1 MSKLPECTGFFLDRV
16 RQRSVL
22 AGHSF
27 LACQASVRIV
37 RTSASTLTMN
47 NQQRLK
53 KKIETQIKRIKKAKH
68 DRPNL
73 LSQTVYIGTLG
84 LVMVLPIVGGA
95 YLGHW
100 LDGMVEG
107 YSTRWTLSLLF
118 TGLVI
123 GIFNVYFL
131 IKDK

>member
-1 MSKLPECTGFFLDRV
+1 
-16 RQRSVL
+16 
-22 AGHSF
+22 
-27 LACQASVRIV
+27 
-37 RTSASTLTMN
+37 MN
-47 NQQRLK
+47 NQQHLK
-53 KKIETQIKRIKKAKH
+53 KKIESQIKRIKKAEH

-84 LVMVLPIVGGA
+84 LVMVLPVIAGV

-131 IKDK
+131 IKDKE